1 VKHKKTL
8 LILVILITILSGI
21 AVLTGVV
28 SNEGEESHKYES
40 IRGETVEIYG
50 RGIYRHMSKEVAIQ
64 GIAQDYVTLLL
75 GIPGLII
82 ALIFALRGSLKARFV
97 LSGITGYFL
106 VTYLFYTAMAMY
118 NHLFLVYAAL
128 IGLSFFAFFLSLYS
142 FDITG
147 IKDYFKKDAAVLFGG
162 AFLVFNAV
170 MIALLWLSVIISPLL
185 EGTVYPSSLEHY
197 TTLIVQ
203 GFDLGLLLPAAVVI
217 GILALR
223 KRPLGYLFTP
233 VYLVFLSLLMAA
245 LTAKLIAMGI
255 NGYAVV
261 PAIFI
266 IPVFMIIAFILS
278 IIIIGNA
285 KDRKTV

>member
-1 VKHKKTL
+1 MKHKKTL

-21 AVLTGVV
+21 AALTGVM

-50 RGIYRHMSKEVAIQ
+50 RGIYEHMSKEVAIQ

-118 NHLFLVYAAL
+118 NHLFLVYASL
-128 IGLSFFAFFLSLYS
+128 LGLSFFAFILSLYS

-147 IKDYFKKDAAVLFGG
+147 IKNYFKEDAAVRFGG

-170 MIALLWLSVIISPLL
+170 MIALLWLSVIIPPLL

-203 GFDLGLLLPAAVVI
+203 GFDLGLLLPAAVVT

-223 KRPLGYLFTP
+223 KRPFGYLFTP

-255 NGYAVV
+255 NGYAIV

-266 IPVFMIIAFILS
+266 IPVFMIVAFISS
-278 IIIIGNA
+278 IIIIGNVN
-285 KDRKTV
+285 DLKTE

>member
-1 VKHKKTL
+1 MKHKKTL